1 MSLQKVFPKDL
12 KRDIQT
18 NSSSKYHACVCVLT
32 HFPLFATLCTVAPQ
46 APLSMG
52 FSRQEYSSG
61 LPHPPPRDL
70 PDPPIKPLSPASPA
84 LQAVSLPLSQLGS
97 PPSIITKAFSERRM
111 TYEDHHLMVHSPQ

>member
-12 KRDIQT
+12 KRDNQT

-61 LPHPPPRDL
+61 LPRPPPRDL
-70 PDPPIKPLSPASPA
+70 PEPRIQPASPVA
-84 LQAVSLPLSQLGS
+84 PASQADSLPLSHQGS
-97 PPSIITKAFSERRM
+97 PK
-111 TYEDHHLMVHSPQ
+111 